1 MRVNSNWKAQEV
13 PRLWT
18 AEDNVLLMLR
28 RYWLAHTYDHR
39 VKMQEK
45 YGVKMTVALCIAKAD
60 SSLGRELKTT
70 NNLGNVWNNDRWDRV
85 HFDTIE
91 KWIEAIF
98 KTLTNRY
105 QKRNN
110 KIWEL
115 SNSWRAILWLKKC
128 GEAWNYCYATSRDS
142 WNNNVLNCLDSLY
155 KTPKNENFLF
165 RTN

>member
-28 RYWLAHTYDHR
+28 RYWLANTYDHR

-70 NNLGNVWNNDRWDRV
+70 NNIGNVANNDRWNRV
-85 HFDTIE
+85 HFSTIE
-91 KWIEAIF
+91 LWIEAIF
-98 KTLTNRY
+98 KALTNKY
-105 QKRNN
+105 IWKNT

-115 SNSWRAILWLKKC
+115 SNWWRKKLWLPKC
-128 GEAWNYCYATSRDS
+128 WNWNYCYATSEDN
-142 WNNNVLNCLDSLY
+142 WNNNILNCIDSLY
-155 KTPKNENFLF
+155 KIPKDENFLF